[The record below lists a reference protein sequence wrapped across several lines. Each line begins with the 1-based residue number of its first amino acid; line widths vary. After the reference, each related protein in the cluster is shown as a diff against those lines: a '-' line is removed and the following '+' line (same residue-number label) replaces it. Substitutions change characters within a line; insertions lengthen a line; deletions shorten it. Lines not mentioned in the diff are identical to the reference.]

1 MKANKIRNRSILL
14 ILAMLGLTFVVIYT
28 YSVPLIRAQVYK
40 IERNSAR
47 LALDN
52 VYQLAGKMFS
62 SIDSYRS
69 QSLESSKKSLRTIVD
84 LVGAQLQRSVAA
96 GGDPESIYKLF
107 EELRYGQD
115 GYIWIADR
123 DGVLLSHPETRLIGQ
138 PIVNSSDPQL
148 AILSKIHREVA
159 RSGEAFFSY
168 PWAIQSGADPS
179 EKLSFVRFVPEL
191 GVSIGTGLF
200 LADVEEEVSKRRE
213 QLVNELRAALME
225 IKIARTGYMFIFD
238 SSGYLVAHPNPNI
251 DRTNA
256 SQLRNPTTGRS
267 IIEDLKSLADTGE
280 ELNYAWD
287 SPSDPGNYIYPKI
300 SLVRKLE
307 GLDWYICSSV
317 YVDELQ
323 SSALTLSQR
332 ILFIAVITIIVAI
345 FAGAL
350 AINRIFSPLR
360 RLAATAQ
367 RVKDGDFAA
376 RSGIEREDELGVLA
390 ATFDSMVARIDHSV
404 EALGQEVERKSNMVE
419 QLEERQTLILDA
431 LPAQVAY
438 LNSELIFLFVNR
450 EYAAFYGLEKADIIG
465 HRLSEVVPQSM
476 HQNISS
482 YITRCLE
489 GEDVVFE
496 YVTDV
501 NGVEVITRRRFIP
514 EFDSQGFVTGIFN
527 LSLDIT
533 EQKQSERH
541 LLEASRMT
549 AAGQLAG
556 GLTHDFNNLLTV
568 IIGNLVA
575 AREHPSSPLWEGH
588 LDPALRAANRGA
600 DIIRRLMTFAR
611 AQTQELTK
619 IDATTAVKGVA
630 DLVKSSLPNS
640 ITFTVE
646 SRTVSSLEVDLAQ
659 LENALIN
666 LALNARDSMPDGGSL
681 KIRVCDQPNDTRKVF
696 DAPVGPGNY
705 VLIEVEDSGCGFSR
719 DEMARAFEPF
729 FTTKKGRGSGL
740 GLSMV
745 YGFSKQA
752 GGYVGIRNNAGRGS
766 TISILLPTA
775 DTNDRDSGPPDDVTE
790 RLSPLIRSGVILL
803 VEDDLDVRQVIRD
816 QLISLGCAV
825 IEATEA
831 EEALQLIAS
840 VPEICAL
847 VSDIDLPS
855 TLGGVGLADSFCVTA
870 QTKTVLLITGNAEH
884 ANDAKVSARFEVL
897 LKPFSRDQ
905 MVRALNR
912 AAKKGK

>member
-14 ILAMLGLTFVVIYT
+14 ILAMLGLTFVVIYS

-69 QSLESSKKSLRTIVD
+69 QSLGSSKESLRTIVD

-96 GGDPESIYKLF
+96 GGDPKSIYTLF
-107 EELRYGQD
+107 EELRYGDD

-123 DGVLLSHPETRLIGQ
+123 DGVLLSHPETSLIGQ
-138 PIVNSSDPQL
+138 PIANSSDPQL
-148 AILSKIHREVA
+148 SILANIHREVA
-159 RSGEAFFSY
+159 RSGEAFISY
-168 PWAIQSGADPS
+168 PWAAESGGVVS
-179 EKLSFVRFVPEL
+179 EKLSFVRFFPEL

-200 LADVEEEVSKRRE
+200 VADVEAEVAKRRE

-225 IKIARTGYMFIFD
+225 IKIASTGYMFIFD

-256 SQLRNPTTGRS
+256 SDLKNPTTGRS
-267 IIEDLKSLADTGE
+267 IIEDLKSVADTGE

-287 SPSDPGNYIYPKI
+287 LPSDPGNYIYPKI

-323 SSALTLSQR
+323 RSAFTLSQR
-332 ILFIAVITIIVAI
+332 ILLIALITIIVAVFVGV
-345 FAGAL
+345 FA
-350 AINRIFSPLR
+350 IDRILSPLR

-376 RSGIEREDELGVLA
+376 RSGIQRKDELGVLA

-404 EALGQEVERKSNMVE
+404 DALGQEVERRSSMVE

-438 LNSELIFLFVNR
+438 LDAELTFLFVNR
-450 EYAAFYGLEKADIIG
+450 EYAAFYGRDKAEIIG
-465 HRLSEVVPQSM
+465 HRLSEVVPQTM
-476 HQNISS
+476 QRDVSS
-482 YITRCLE
+482 YLTRCLA

-496 YVTDV
+496 YVSDA

-514 EFDSQGFVTGIFN
+514 EFDSRGCVTGIFN

-533 EQKQSERH
+533 DQKQSERH

-575 AREHPSSPLWEGH
+575 AKEHPSSSNLEGH

-611 AQTQELTK
+611 AQTQELTI
-619 IDATTAVKGVA
+619 IDASTAVIGVA
-630 DLVKSSLPNS
+630 DLIRNSLPNS
-640 ITFTVE
+640 ITFTVD
-646 SRTVSSLEVDLAQ
+646 SRTNALLEVDLAQ

-666 LALNARDSMPDGGSL
+666 LALNARDSMPNGGSL
-681 KIRVCDQPNDTRKVF
+681 QIRVSDNPHHSRQLF
-696 DAPVGPGNY
+696 DAPVAVGGY

-719 DEMARAFEPF
+719 DAMARAFEPF
-729 FTTKKGRGSGL
+729 FTTKKERGSGL

-752 GGYVGIRNNAGRGS
+752 GGYVGVQSNAGPGS
-766 TISILLPTA
+766 TISVLLPKA
-775 DTNDRDSGPPDDVTE
+775 DATDRVAGALNSVAE
-790 RLSPLIRSGVILL
+790 RLSPVVQAGVVLL
-803 VEDDLDVRQVIRD
+803 VEDDLDVRQVICD
-816 QLISLGCAV
+816 QLTSLGCAV
-825 IEATEA
+825 IEATDA
-831 EEALQLIAS
+831 DEALELIAS
-840 VPEICAL
+840 VPEIYTL

-855 TLGGVGLADSFCVTA
+855 ALSGVDLADSFCGTCQA
-870 QTKTVLLITGNAEH
+870 KTVLLITGNAEY
-884 ANDAKVSARFEVL
+884 ANESALSARFDVL
-897 LKPFSRDQ
+897 LKPFSSEQ
-905 MVRALNR
+905 MVISLNR
-912 AAKKGK
+912 AAERGK